1 MRDTGLHYY
10 ESRAFF
16 FFKGAL
22 DKFWSALMHKSQIY
36 GTFIFPFCD
45 IWRLG
50 KRMHSYAYVFFIQI
64 PHIHYSCIHTASVW
78 ISQLFLIYGILN
90 SQLSPEVFFRFIPA
104 KNLTIRLYVRHCVGP
119 FASLSIR
126 LSACL
131 SVFSILLP
139 SLQQAGI
146 KSRSLTVV
154 F

>member
-104 KNLTIRLYVRHCVGP
+104 KKQDYSLVRP
-119 FASLSIR
+119 SLCRSICI
-126 LSACL
+126 SVYPSVCL
-131 SVFSILLP
+131 SVCLFHPP
-139 SLQQAGI
+139 SLSSA
-146 KSRSLTVV
+146 SRYKIP
-154 F
+154 